1 MLSTKQRKITLSSTH
16 GCSPSLSLI
25 RGSGL
30 GHWSLA
36 PKLFGISYGEYK
48 LISILAEHSC
58 QARHHRHQTAGA
70 VPHLVVELE
79 IEIVTGPLVVIE
91 TIYIRQPKTVDQHCE
106 NKTICTLNKKRS
118 N

>member
-58 QARHHRHQTAGA
+58 QARHHRHQTAVA

-79 IEIVTGPLVVIE
+79 IEIVTGPPVVTQE
-91 TIYIRQPKTVDQHCE
+91 TLSVRQPK
-106 NKTICTLNKKRS
+106 KRKLHYGAFELYQL
-118 N
+118 